1 MSITVNDIL
10 KLPSL
15 SSAQVVAGSGGL
27 KKTVTSITVLE
38 YANTEKLQEDL
49 FESKDFLG
57 SELVITAFANIRE
70 DVKAQCTNIKRLAGV
85 GEVGMVLYYVGVI
98 MPKIDERLLSLAN
111 KLDFVL
117 ICMPK
122 NKLNL
127 RYSEVIVEVME
138 AIIEDRAQNK
148 YFVSEI
154 LDNVAKLTRLQQNVE
169 TVLKMTSDRLKASI
183 ILTDENFKTLN
194 MVCWPRSDTANIE
207 KLYSKFKHEHFTS
220 NCIKITLQN
229 KELWVSRTTIEH
241 IDGQHLNVF
250 IAKEAAA
257 ISDDYMRQTAELI
270 KISLNLWSQ
279 KHAKIVLSELVRA
292 ILSNEPMNMRR
303 LANFFNIDIASIN
316 TMWVIKPPVHST
328 AKVLSIAKDLLRHS
342 CSTLVADVYKDY
354 VVIFIDN
361 KTIQHQ
367 NLSLAQELYDV
378 LTEQFMLQNF
388 VICTALSSAKEV
400 RRAFLDIESCT
411 GAAKNIFKTKNILT
425 YSEILFAKQ
434 CKMLIESGD
443 ENVNNALST
452 LNFLNSN
459 DKAFN
464 FNPIE
469 TLQIFLIDAD
479 SSVALTSEIMFVHKN
494 TIKYR
499 IAQIN
504 ERLCF
509 NVTKM
514 PEATQLY
521 TSCAIKRLLN

>member
-38 YANTEKLQEDL
+38 YANTEKLQEEL

-57 SELVITAFANIRE
+57 SELVITAFANIKE
-70 DVKAQCTNIKRLAGV
+70 DVEAQCTNIKRLAGV

-98 MPKIDERLLSLAN
+98 MPKIDEKLLSLAN

-154 LDNVAKLTRLQQNVE
+154 LDNVAKLTRSQQNVE
-169 TVLKMTSDRLKASI
+169 TVLKMTSDRLKSSI
-183 ILTDENFKTLN
+183 ILTDENFKALN
-194 MVCWPRSDTANIE
+194 MVCWPRSDTATIVE
-207 KLYSKFKHEHFTS
+207 LCSKLKYDHFTENS
-220 NCIKITLQN
+220 MKISLQS
-229 KELWVSRTTIEH
+229 KELCVSRATIENAE
-241 IDGQHLNVF
+241 GRYLNVL
-250 IAKEAAA
+250 IAKESAPV
-257 ISDDYMRQTAELI
+257 SDDYIRQTAELI

-292 ILSNEPMNMRR
+292 ILSNEPINMRR

-316 TMWVIKPPVHST
+316 TMWVIKPPVNST
-328 AKVLSIAKDLLRHS
+328 AKVLGIAKELLRHS

-361 KTIQHQ
+361 KTIQHH

-378 LTEQFMLQNF
+378 LTEECILQNF

-411 GAAKNIFKTKNILT
+411 STAKSIFKAKNILT
-425 YSEILFAKQ
+425 YSEVLFAKQ
-434 CKMLIESGD
+434 CTALIDSGE
-443 ENVNNALST
+443 ENIANVLST
-452 LNFLNSN
+452 INFLNSN
-459 DKAFN
+459 EKAFN
-464 FNPIE
+464 FDPIE
-469 TLQIFLIDAD
+469 TLQIFLLDAN
-479 SSVALTSEIMFVHKN
+479 SSVARTSEIMFVHKN

-499 IAQIN
+499 IAQIS

-509 NVTKM
+509 SVTKM
-514 PEATQLY
+514 PEAMQLY
-521 TSCAIKRLLN
+521 TASAVKRLLN